1 MLTSLRNRLEQFKG
15 SVSHLK
21 KQKDISI
28 KSIETN
34 QKEMIE
40 WEEALVHLQAIV
52 QTTQQTLEYRISEI
66 CSLAEQAVFDDPYKI
81 GVEFNIKRK
90 KTECDIIFSKK
101 GRKIGKPLESSGY
114 GAIDVASAS
123 LRPALIC
130 IKKPKVR
137 NLLLLD
143 EPFRNLGDGM
153 AEVKVLQQRASNM
166 MRKISE
172 KLGMQIV
179 MVSHNKEIITS
190 ADNVIEI

>member
-1 MLTSLRNRLEQFKG
+1 MLTSYRKKIEQFKG
-15 SVSHLK
+15 EINKLQRDKSIYK
-21 KQKDISI
+21 KKIDIS
-28 KSIETN
+28 
-34 QKEMIE
+34 QKEMEE
-40 WEEALVHLQAIV
+40 WEQASIHLQSVV
-52 QTTQQTLEYRISEI
+52 QSTQQVLEYRISEI

-81 GVEFNIKRK
+81 GIEFNIKRN

-101 GRKIGKPLESSGY
+101 GKKIGKPLESSGY

-153 AEVKVLQQRASNM
+153 ADVKVLQQRASDM
-166 MRKISE
+166 MRQISE
-172 KLGMQIV
+172 KLGMQII